1 VQAED
6 KAEPATSSSETSGH
20 EGGEDGEEGPAR
32 RGLGGEA
39 WEEQHTLSKT
49 TKNGTRTKT
58 QYQRKQSKTTVTN
71 VISVLSHSGNM
82 RRHDEFHQRIPGAH
96 LLLQGKNSLL
106 AAACSIRD
114 LLLRL

>member
-1 VQAED
+1 MQAED

-49 TKNGTRTKT
+49 TKNSERKRPNTSEN
-58 QYQRKQSKTTVTN
+58 YQK
-71 VISVLSHSGNM
+71 
-82 RRHDEFHQRIPGAH
+82 
-96 LLLQGKNSLL
+96 LQLQM
-106 AAACSIRD
+106 
-114 LLLRL
+114 